1 MLVGVNK
8 REWVPMA
15 MKRKL
20 TGIAHYNR
28 REKKTETVES
38 FWLQS
43 GMHAFWLNNKLTH
56 IISHPKQSYFI
67 LKEIYD
73 FFVPIFKSTRY
84 IENRFTRYIYTNA
97 HTHRIPRRSFLK
109 RQPSDCWGICVAEP
123 RPPCWRRLFLHLA
136 FFFVSEKKSTFLSSD
151 FYKNDAFGMSCLFIM
166 SWCCM
171 HAPSC
176 RLCHSIR
183 LSFKMITIFQ
193 ELNDCTKY
201 VQFTKSSGIIFF
213 TVSSIIILLP

>member
-136 FFFVSEKKSTFLSSD
+136 FFFVSEKKINIFVFRFLQ
-151 FYKNDAFGMSCLFIM
+151 K
-166 SWCCM
+166 WCVWNVLLIYHVMVLYAC
-171 HAPSC
+171 S
-176 RLCHSIR
+176 LLQI
-183 LSFKMITIFQ
+183 
-193 ELNDCTKY
+193 
-201 VQFTKSSGIIFF
+201 
-213 TVSSIIILLP
+213 VS